1 MMLVE
6 LDGEMMEILEI
17 STTETTIITTKT
29 VVVMEA
35 IRAQEAV
42 GEVIRIA
49 VSLWEEDMTKVT
61 IEVTLTVIP
70 TIIGVVTMTTKELA
84 GDHLNLQQLMKI
96 RALVVA
102 ILLNILESEEAEVVL
117 IVPTLHKT
125 KEAINFKRAKAS
137 SIKLS
142 QLTKNL
148 LTLVS
153 SAI

>member
-1 MMLVE
+1 
-6 LDGEMMEILEI
+6 
-17 STTETTIITTKT
+17 
-29 VVVMEA
+29 
-35 IRAQEAV
+35 
-42 GEVIRIA
+42 
-49 VSLWEEDMTKVT
+49 MTKVT

-117 IVPTLHKT
+117 IVLTLHKT
-125 KEAINFKRAKAS
+125 KEAINFRRAKAS

-142 QLTKNL
+142 QLTENL

>member
-1 MMLVE
+1 
-6 LDGEMMEILEI
+6 
-17 STTETTIITTKT
+17 
-29 VVVMEA
+29 
-35 IRAQEAV
+35 
-42 GEVIRIA
+42 
-49 VSLWEEDMTKVT
+49 MTKVT

-84 GDHLNLQQLMKI
+84 GAHLNLQQLMKI

-117 IVPTLHKT
+117 IVLTLHKT
-125 KEAINFKRAKAS
+125 KEAINFRRAKAS